1 PMRVPGFTAEASLHE
16 IRSEFRPM
24 HSYSH
29 SLRTGAVIPQLPVS
43 AGCGDCSPL
52 KWPDG
57 TKTGAC
63 ARACCDALGR
73 CRTETCAWGGS
84 TGVFRGGG
92 STVFRKM

>member
-1 PMRVPGFTAEASLHE
+1 MSVPGFTAEASLQE
-16 IRSEFRPM
+16 IQSEFRQM
-24 HSYSH
+24 LSYFD

-43 AGCGDCSPL
+43 SGCGDCSPL

-63 ARACCDALGR
+63 ARACCDALR
-73 CRTETCAWGGS
+73 CWTETCACGGS

-92 STVFRKM
+92 GSTVFREM